1 MTGTLASDRELAPV
15 SARDRVGV
23 AAAGRLRS
31 APSPAARPAAA
42 ARTGVRA
49 RLSRAGAVG
58 MRSEAAGGTA
68 AAGGVKARL
77 GNGGSGGMGSVRSRL
92 GGAR

>member
-15 SARDRVGV
+15 SARDRVG
-23 AAAGRLRS
+23 S
-31 APSPAARPAAA
+31 APSPAARPAASA
-42 ARTGVRA
+42 GVKA

-58 MRSEAAGGTA
+58 MRSEAAGLRA

-77 GNGGSGGMGSVRSRL
+77 GNGGSGGTGSVRSRL